1 MKSLD
6 SYVRELH
13 ETFDETSRLLTDD
26 LHTLSQFN
34 LTPQQESYLMFCVK
48 FAPLTATDL
57 VKEFQVSKS
66 AISQVISRL
75 EKERFIEREQNP
87 ENKRETLIYLGPKGR
102 MFARRIKDFN
112 EKVREEYYTHL
123 SIQEIESVIS
133 SLKKLNTVIL
143 DKQAKSQK
151 QQQL

>member
-1 MKSLD
+1 MKTLD
-6 SYVRELH
+6 TYVKELH
-13 ETFDETSRLLTDD
+13 ETFDETSRLLTED
-26 LHTLSQFN
+26 LQTLSQFN

-57 VKEFQVSKS
+57 VREFQVSKS
-66 AISQVISRL
+66 AISQVISKL

-112 EKVREEYYTHL
+112 EKMREEYYTHL
-123 SIQEIESVIS
+123 SVQEIESVIQ
-133 SLKKLNTVIL
+133 SLQKLNTVIKE
-143 DKQAKSQK
+143 KQSEG
-151 QQQL
+151 LRP

>member
-1 MKSLD
+1 MRTLD

-48 FAPLTATDL
+48 FAPLTAKEL

-75 EKERFIEREQNP
+75 EKDRFIEREQNP

-123 SIQEIESVIS
+123 SIQEIESVIT

-143 DKQAKSQK
+143 DKQTESQK
-151 QQQL
+151 EQQL